1 MSERVTMWGDLLRRR
16 ADHRFVGRHHEV
28 EQFRLNFLY
37 GVPQALLFVVRGPGG
52 IGKSALLDEYAAI
65 AAEHGFV
72 TACASGA
79 FAAGTGLNV
88 PGEVAVLQLMMALAK
103 QLSAAGIPL
112 TTFDEV
118 LREYTAAY
126 RTIIADPAAP
136 GSVWDLFGGVGDSDA
151 WSASAWDE
159 YLLHSFSLRRS
170 PLIRDPIGT
179 LTERFVQDLN
189 AWATVRRI
197 LLCIDDFEVF
207 LTDGTG
213 LQATEGLRRP
223 GGPREPGS
231 AATSRPPKP
240 DAVGDGPAEWLLNL
254 LTRGHLSTNVWFVIA
269 SRDPF
274 PRPWQAL
281 APVQAEALL
290 RPLSRRESAELLRQL
305 GVDEHLAAVGAFDEN
320 ARDLI
325 PRDPLSLTLLARVL
339 QSRPRGQSQQTFPA
353 DTATLVE
360 RYLAGLAPMLRAA
373 VLKCVAA
380 RWLDQNVISALVGDQ
395 AVSRVLEWLEDSPLV
410 VEVLNRRQRAA
421 RAQNGS
427 LEAGKAGKGWRFRR
441 ALRPHLDALV
451 RRAGGFTWEEAHQT
465 LYAFYR
471 QQCELQGPEHHYL
484 DHDWQHIH
492 LEALY
497 HALVSSD
504 ENEVCDAAMWSF
516 VQGVRQFY
524 PWAGAVVQVW
534 REAAVARQSAGQSP
548 ASMLSHWAE
557 VVGDGWIA
565 LAHRDWEVALAFTD
579 QVLSGND
586 APWSAETRQAVRTLH
601 QLIAGRLALPPEDA
615 GTHHRDGELERLEPE
630 PASIPAGASAGVEA
644 APVALGA
651 IERSGVPAV
660 AEPLANVAAS
670 AGVSA
675 PESITEPPAVP
686 QAEPPSEGGAVEPE
700 RSADTALVEEYM
712 TQASMHL
719 GQEAYDAA
727 IDAYS
732 RALALDPDA
741 IVARYHRGL
750 AYTRIGALSNALTD
764 LTRVIEL
771 DADPDGLYR
780 LQALQQ
786 RGLVYVRQGELDRA
800 IADFDALLD
809 RDPQAFGVVYERANA
824 RFRLQAYEQ
833 AIRDYTQVLQQDPE
847 HVEAFLNRGRSHA
860 ALGDYPEAIRDYNR
874 AIALQPNRAV
884 GYSSRGQA
892 YVRMERYGEAL
903 GDYARA
909 LELNPRD
916 ASVHNARG
924 LLYVR
929 IAAFPDAI
937 DAYQHAMAIQ
947 PDWATP
953 YYNAA
958 CAAAL
963 ADDVGR
969 ALTWLARAIALR
981 EGYRTMALRDPDFAA
996 IRDDPRFATLV
1007 GTGAA

>member
-16 ADHRFVGRHHEV
+16 ADHRFVGRRHEL

-65 AAEHGFV
+65 ATEHGFV
-72 TACASGA
+72 TACASG
-79 FAAGTGLNV
+79 TDLNV
-88 PGEVAVLQLMMALAK
+88 PGEVAVLQLMVALAK
-103 QLSAAGIPL
+103 QLSAAGVPL

-126 RTIIADPAAP
+126 RTIVGDPEAP
-136 GSVWDLFGGVGDSDA
+136 GSVWGLFGGVDDSDA
-151 WSASAWDE
+151 WSARAWDE
-159 YLLHSFSLRRS
+159 YLLYSFSLRRS

-179 LTERFVQDLN
+179 LTERFVQDFN

-207 LTDGTG
+207 LADGTVSRRTG
-213 LQATEGLRRP
+213 MSRQAGASRRA
-223 GGPREPGS
+223 GS
-231 AATSRPPKP
+231 AATLQPPKP
-240 DAVGDGPAEWLLNL
+240 DAVGAGPAEWLLNL
-254 LTRGHLSTNVWFVIA
+254 LTHGHLSTNVWFMIA

-274 PRPWQAL
+274 PQPWDAL
-281 APVQAEALL
+281 APVQAEASLH
-290 RPLSRRESAELLRQL
+290 PLSCKESAALLRQL
-305 GVDEHLAAVGAFDEN
+305 NVSEDLVAAGAFDEN
-320 ARDLI
+320 SRDLV
-325 PRDPLSLTLLARVL
+325 PRDPLSLTLWARVL
-339 QSRPRGQSQQTFPA
+339 QSRPQGEAQETLPA

-360 RYLAGLAPMLRAA
+360 HYVAGLAPMLRAA

-395 AVSRVLEWLEDSPLV
+395 AVAQVLEWLEDSPLV
-410 VEVLNRRQRAA
+410 VEVPNCHQRAA
-421 RAQNGS
+421 RSQNGS
-427 LEAGKAGKGWRFRR
+427 LGAGEAGKGWRFRR
-441 ALRPHLDALV
+441 ALQSHLDALV
-451 RRAGGFTWEEAHQT
+451 WRAGGFTWEEAHQT
-465 LYAFYR
+465 LHAFYR
-471 QQCELQGPEHHYL
+471 QQGELRGPEDGCPGHLYL
-484 DHDWQHIH
+484 DPDWQHIH

-497 HALVSSD
+497 HALVSGD
-504 ENEVCDAAMWSF
+504 ENEVCDAALSSF
-516 VQGVRQFY
+516 LKGVRQFH
-524 PWAGAVVQVW
+524 PWAGAVVRVW
-534 REAAVARQSAGQSP
+534 REAAVARHSAGQPP
-548 ASMLSHWAE
+548 ASVISRWAQ

-565 LAHRDWEVALAFTD
+565 LARRDWEAALAFTD
-579 QVLSGND
+579 QVLAGDD
-586 APWSAETRQAVRTLH
+586 APWSAETRQAVRTLR

-615 GTHHRDGELERLEPE
+615 GAHHRDGELERSQPEPE
-630 PASIPAGASAGVEA
+630 SAPAGAPAVLVEA
-644 APVALGA
+644 APVAPV
-651 IERSGVPAV
+651 EVVRSDVPAV
-660 AEPLANVAAS
+660 TEPSVDALI
-670 AGVSA
+670 A
-675 PESITEPPAVP
+675 PEFT
-686 QAEPPSEGGAVEPE
+686 AEPPLVPKAVPSSGGEAVEPE
-700 RSADTALVEEYM
+700 TSVDTALVEDYM

-741 IVARYHRGL
+741 IVARYHRGF
-750 AYTRIGALSNALTD
+750 AYTRIGALGNALTD

-771 DADPDGLYR
+771 DADPAGLYR

-786 RGLVYVRQGELDRA
+786 RGLVYVRQGEFDRA
-800 IADFDALLD
+800 IADFDAFLENAG
-809 RDPQAFGVVYERANA
+809 RNQAVLGVVYERANT

-833 AIRDYTQVLQQDPE
+833 AIADYTQVLQQDPE
-847 HVEAFLNRGRSHA
+847 HVEAFLNRGRSYA

-892 YVRMERYGEAL
+892 YVRMKRYGEAL

-916 ASVHNARG
+916 AAVHNARG
-924 LLYVR
+924 LLYIK

-958 CAAAL
+958 CAATL
-963 ADDVGR
+963 AGDTER

-981 EGYRTMALRDPDFAA
+981 EEYRTMALRDPDFAA
-996 IRDDPRFATLV
+996 IRDEPRFAALV
-1007 GTGAA
+1007 GTGAV